1 MYDIIKRYVENE
13 NENGLLLVD
22 MPTGSGKTYSAI
34 EFIYN
39 SCMNPD
45 NKDRKYIFVTTLKKN
60 LPYEDLRK
68 RFIESGNEELCQEK
82 VLVIDSNM
90 DSVVDGWSADV
101 ERAIPFEIKRC
112 DEYKDFQRDFFL

>member
-45 NKDRKYIFVTTLKKN
+45 NKDRKYILY
-60 LPYEDLRK
+60 L
-68 RFIESGNEELCQEK
+68 
-82 VLVIDSNM
+82 
-90 DSVVDGWSADV
+90 
-101 ERAIPFEIKRC
+101 
-112 DEYKDFQRDFFL
+112 FLLSLLYDHEQV